1 MVQAAIDSVSMGRS
15 RYGKRLVITE
25 SRNRERHVQAAIGV
39 NAACGASE
47 EVGAGC
53 PHGGGHE
60 AYEGYHGNGENT

>member
-1 MVQAAIDSVSMGRS
+1 MVQAAVDSVSMGRS

-25 SRNRERHVQAAIGV
+25 SRYRERHIEGAIRV

-53 PHGGGHE
+53 PHGDSHE
-60 AYEGYHGNGENT
+60 AREG